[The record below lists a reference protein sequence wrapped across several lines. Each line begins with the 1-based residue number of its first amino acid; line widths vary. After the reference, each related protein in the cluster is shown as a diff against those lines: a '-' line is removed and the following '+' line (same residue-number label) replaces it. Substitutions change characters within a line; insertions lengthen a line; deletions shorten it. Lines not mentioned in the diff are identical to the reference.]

1 VSGADP
7 VASAPI
13 LYGSV
18 STGTDLLDWSWA
30 RARLTAATTYW
41 IATVRPDGRPHC
53 RPVWGLWREGAV
65 WFSTGS
71 LAGRNL
77 AHNDAITVHLD
88 DGDAALI
95 IEGHATRVR
104 DRTTLA
110 AMCEVYGPKYDWPM
124 HPTGVDTENPGIGDD
139 HGANGPVFRVHPDT
153 VFGWTT
159 GMGTPTRWRFPR
171 R

>member
-1 VSGADP
+1 MSADP

-13 LYGSV
+13 LYGNR

-30 RARLTAATTYW
+30 RERLTAATTYW

-53 RPVWGLWREGAV
+53 RPVWGVWREGAV

-77 AHNDAITVHLD
+77 EHNDAITVHLD

-95 IEGHATRVR
+95 VEGRATRVR

-110 AMCEVYGPKYDWPM
+110 AMCEVYGPKYDWPCTR
-124 HPTGVDTENPGIGDD
+124 P
-139 HGANGPVFRVHPDT
+139 AS
-153 VFGWTT
+153 
-159 GMGTPTRWRFPR
+159 TPTTRASATTTAQTARYSG
-171 R
+171 